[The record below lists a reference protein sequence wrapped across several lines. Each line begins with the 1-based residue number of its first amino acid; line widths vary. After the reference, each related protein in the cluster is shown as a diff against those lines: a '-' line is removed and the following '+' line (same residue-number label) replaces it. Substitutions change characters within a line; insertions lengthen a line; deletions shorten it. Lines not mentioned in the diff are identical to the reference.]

1 MQGLRLYFTPRS
13 ALLSFLLCSALT
25 ALQFFSPIPGPY
37 LIMGTLIVYPYL
49 LLIILTVAGVLP
61 ALASL
66 MVFVAACYAGVG
78 AGAAILALSLLLPPL
93 AALWLSMRKRVEA
106 HLAMAAVG
114 LSYVAALLLLYLL
127 LKWRMGDQLFSLLAQ
142 QVVSALDRMSNRDTF
157 LNAFYQ
163 YGFLSLP
170 AELADNPLVE
180 AAKGGWTFSPAVLE
194 EFYRQAHTRVDLWL
208 RSLLPILIS
217 SYSVSYGVL
226 GVYLSLRL
234 GGRHARAMVV
244 RQELSQSIEEVCPQ
258 LGLPPFALWHLPA
271 QPGKILLGLG
281 ALSFLLRLSGSIT
294 LSLAGQM
301 MYNVCSGFLMIQGLS
316 VLEYMQRRRGLRRG
330 FGRILM
336 ALLFVLLPTA
346 MLILGVFDQLSDPRK
361 LRTPRQPDGS
371 AHKEEEK

>member
-1 MQGLRLYFTPRS
+1 
-13 ALLSFLLCSALT
+13 
-25 ALQFFSPIPGPY
+25 
-37 LIMGTLIVYPYL
+37 
-49 LLIILTVAGVLP
+49 
-61 ALASL
+61 
-66 MVFVAACYAGVG
+66 
-78 AGAAILALSLLLPPL
+78 
-93 AALWLSMRKRVEA
+93 
-106 HLAMAAVG
+106 
-114 LSYVAALLLLYLL
+114 
-127 LKWRMGDQLFSLLAQ
+127 
-142 QVVSALDRMSNRDTF
+142 
-157 LNAFYQ
+157 
-163 YGFLSLP
+163 
-170 AELADNPLVE
+170 
-180 AAKGGWTFSPAVLE
+180 
-194 EFYRQAHTRVDLWL
+194 VDLWL